1 MKSLKDVNEFEN
13 VFLVPAKINGHT
25 ITPVVH
31 TNGYYANDY
40 RMMNISDGIDIFRI
54 CVSRK
59 CFDDGE
65 KILKVLE
72 TSDNLYYGCMVC
84 ADEEV
89 AREEVFKRMNREER
103 SLKDDIKKA
112 RALIR
117 NSNKAL
123 IALRREMKQLKKK

>member
-1 MKSLKDVNEFEN
+1 MKALKDVNKFEN
-13 VFLVPAKINGHT
+13 VFLVPSKINGHT

-31 TNGYYANDY
+31 TDGYYKDEY
-40 RMMNISDGIDIFRI
+40 RVMNVSDGQNIHRI
-54 CVSRK
+54 SVSK
-59 CFDDGE
+59 NCFDGGE
-65 KILKVLE
+65 KIARVLE
-72 TSDNLYYGCMVC
+72 ASASVFRDYLVC

-89 AREEVFKRMNREER
+89 AQEEVFERMNREEYN
-103 SLKDDIKKA
+103 LKEDIKKA

>member
-1 MKSLKDVNEFEN
+1 MKALKDVNKFEN

-25 ITPVVH
+25 ITPVVY
-31 TNGYYANDY
+31 TDGYYKGDY
-40 RMMNISDGIDIFRI
+40 RAMNVSDGEIIHVLY
-54 CVSRK
+54 VSK
-59 CFDDGE
+59 NCFDGGE
-65 KILKVLE
+65 KIARVLE
-72 TSDNLYYGCMVC
+72 TSYKLSYEYLVC

-89 AREEVFKRMNREER
+89 AREEVFERMNREEYN
-103 SLKDDIKKA
+103 LKEDIKKA

>member
-1 MKSLKDVNEFEN
+1 MKALKDVNKFEN

-25 ITPVVH
+25 ITPVVY
-31 TNGYYANDY
+31 TDGYYKDEY
-40 RMMNISDGIDIFRI
+40 RVMNVSDGQTIHRI
-54 CVSRK
+54 SVSK
-59 CFDDGE
+59 NCFDSGE
-65 KILKVLE
+65 KIARVLE
-72 TSDNLYYGCMVC
+72 TSVGLSKEFMVC

-89 AREEVFKRMNREER
+89 AREEVFERMNREEYN
-103 SLKDDIKKA
+103 LKEDIKKA